1 MMDRASRRQVLVAPQ
16 EPLVAGG
23 PAEDYERRAHE
34 LFRSG
39 CRHLIADLR
48 AVAGI
53 DSAGVRALVRS
64 HTTAQRVGGV
74 FTLVAPQPRVLEVL
88 QLSRL
93 ESVFDIRESL
103 QEARVPGRRLS
114 SLRLIVPGAA
124 LCIGLALA
132 GARWS
137 TTSPG
142 AIWSTPLLPFTQNSV
157 SPALWIVLAVTKL
170 VAAGLIGLLVT
181 AVQRRFHDKPM
192 TQAMEHA
199 QVLLCVS
206 GALIMMIIG
215 ESLARAFGIA
225 GAASII
231 RFRTPIEDPK
241 DITILFLLMA
251 LGMATGIGAF
261 EISAAGTAFL
271 CVFLVVLEHVGGG
284 RRRTMTVEISAPGRD
299 FPLHHVHG
307 VFARNHIVFEP
318 REVIQK
324 KEAVMMVFHATL
336 DPDLSLE
343 DVSTQ
348 LVDRDS
354 GITSVSWE
362 SPKRNG

>member
-1 MMDRASRRQVLVAPQ
+1 MTDRATRRQVLEAPK
-16 EPLVAGG
+16 ESLVAGG
-23 PAEDYERRAHE
+23 PAEEYERRVQD
-34 LFRSG
+34 LFRGG

-48 AVAGI
+48 AVAAI
-53 DSAGVRALVRS
+53 DSAGIRALVRS
-64 HTTAQRVGGV
+64 HTSAQRVGGT
-74 FTLVAPQPRVLEVL
+74 FSLVAPQAAVLDVL
-88 QLSRL
+88 RLSHL
-93 ESVFDIRESL
+93 DSVFDIRETLRDVRTPSH
-103 QEARVPGRRLS
+103 RLS
-114 SLRLIVPGAA
+114 SLRLIAAGAA
-124 LCIGLALA
+124 LCIALA
-132 GARWS
+132 WAGMKWAIIGDGGA
-137 TTSPG
+137 
-142 AIWSTPLLPFTQNSV
+142 PLLPLAQLSV
-157 SPALWIVLAVTKL
+157 RPELWILIALTKL

-199 QVLLCVS
+199 QILLCVS
-206 GALIMMIIG
+206 GALVMMIIG

-261 EISAAGTAFL
+261 EISGAGTAFL
-271 CVFLVVLEHVGGG
+271 CVFLVVLEHAGGG
-284 RRRTMTVEISAPGRD
+284 RRRTMTVEISAAGHD
-299 FPLHHVHG
+299 FPLPHVYG
-307 VFARNHIVFEP
+307 VFARNRIVFEP

-324 KEAVMMVFHATL
+324 KEAVMMAFHTTL

-348 LVDRDS
+348 LVDRES